1 MGLMCANKGQ
11 MGHLASGTGVTESIF
26 ALQSMLTGRVPALVN
41 FDIGWSWGKKLDTSI
56 AEPSTNGLNYPI
68 VDMKKND
75 IDLIVKNGCVFG
87 GNNFSAVFKR
97 IKWDLNNQEKEIEE
111 MERLTQ

>member
-1 MGLMCANKGQ
+1 M
-11 MGHLASGTGVTESIF
+11 
-26 ALQSMLTGRVPALVN
+26 
-41 FDIGWSWGKKLDTSI
+41 DTSI

-75 IDLIVKNGCVFG
+75 IDLIVKNGCVVG

-97 IKWDLNNQEKEIEE
+97 IK
-111 MERLTQ
+111 